1 MRFADFLKATVTL
14 CGGAATALGLVAILA
29 AGNQGVEERFMLFLA
44 SWWVV
49 ATLIGSWLGRR
60 AEATPPIARLLAT
73 ARSSHS
79 LPEPQPGRI
88 MLNRLWPLVATTI
101 LGIGLAVLAPQIP
114 GIAAGFAIIW
124 ALTWRRQ
131 HGAVTA
137 IEQRDGVEFYVERT
151 APGKPMQL
159 VRVPGMKRDFSS
171 LNGNADIAGRA
182 TTPN

>member
-14 CGGAATALGLVAILA
+14 CAGAATALGLVAVLA
-29 AGNQGVEERFMLFLA
+29 AGNQGVEARFMLFLA

-79 LPEPQPGRI
+79 LPELHPGR
-88 MLNRLWPLVATTI
+88 MLINRLWPLIATTI

-131 HGAVTA
+131 HAAVTA

-151 APGKPMQL
+151 RPGRAMRL
-159 VRVPGMKRDFSS
+159 VRVPGMKRDLSTV
-171 LNGNADIAGRA
+171 NGTA
-182 TTPN
+182 